1 MNLGANI
8 AVYAAICK
16 HLNLPFTFPGG
27 RKAYGGQIFWDAS
40 DAYLIAE
47 HLIWEATTKE
57 AANQVNA
64 MFSVLD
70 FFVLCQNYKR
80 LIFWDAS
87 DADLIAEHLIWEA
100 TTKEA
105 ANQVN
110 DKHSVF
116 LSVL

>member
-27 RKAYGGQIFWDAS
+27 HKAYGGQIFW
-40 DAYLIAE
+40 
-47 HLIWEATTKE
+47 
-57 AANQVNA
+57 NV
-64 MFSVLD
+64 
-70 FFVLCQNYKR
+70 
-80 LIFWDAS
+80 S
-87 DADLIAEHLIWEA
+87 DADLIAEHVIWEA

-110 DKHSVF
+110 DKYLMFSTVLCLAKTI
-116 LSVL
+116 LSALRMKWAQP

>member
-40 DAYLIAE
+40 DA
-47 HLIWEATTKE
+47 
-57 AANQVNA
+57 
-64 MFSVLD
+64 
-70 FFVLCQNYKR
+70 
-80 LIFWDAS
+80 
-87 DADLIAEHLIWEA
+87 DLIAEHLIWEA

-110 DKHSVF
+110 SIIASSHRKTGVNG
-116 LSVL
+116 V